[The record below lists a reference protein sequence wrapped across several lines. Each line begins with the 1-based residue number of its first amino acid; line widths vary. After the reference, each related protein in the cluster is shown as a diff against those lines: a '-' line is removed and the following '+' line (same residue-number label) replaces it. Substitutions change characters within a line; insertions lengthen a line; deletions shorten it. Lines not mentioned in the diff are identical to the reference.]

1 MIRSNL
7 NVAEDSMKTCSTRL
21 NESLDILPISDGQN
35 EIENV
40 GTLMAECKA
49 SREKLNKTVSAT
61 ATAAAGDDN
70 ISKLFN
76 RLETALE
83 KPKDTLLDNIK
94 SLKVRTGRKWLLIS
108 GDFNPPCKTTDDCSL
123 YHLPHAIGE

>member
-7 NVAEDSMKTCSTRL
+7 NVAEDSLKTCSARL
-21 NESLDILPISDGQN
+21 NESFDVLPISDGQN

-40 GTLMAECKA
+40 SALMAECKA
-49 SREKLNKTVSAT
+49 SREKLNKMVSTT

-83 KPKDTLLDNIK
+83 KPKDTLLDHTK

-108 GDFNPPCKTTDDCSL
+108 GDFNSLCKTTDDCSL
-123 YHLPHAIGE
+123 YHLTHANDE